1 MKKNG
6 KNEELQSRREFFK
19 RAAKGALPIL
29 AGAAL
34 LSSPILSETANAMS
48 CAGCNNRC
56 MNSCFNTLK
65 SYIYNSVAELRGK
78 RTFRSQKSKHFV
90 LRIIELERDELE
102 KRQANNGFSLKDLR
116 EETSSISTSSSF
128 LVFMREEILHS
139 NLKESTLKN
148 HLSTLHVLSLYKKDV
163 LFKDINFNFLCDF
176 EYFLLKQEYHRNTI
190 AKHMKHLKRYINLA
204 INKELF
210 ELHKYP
216 FRKYKIKYQE
226 SKRTHLTPE
235 ELGRLEN
242 LKLDGQRTL
251 RRCLDMFLFSCY
263 TGLRFS
269 DIVSITKEN
278 FLIIDDKVWLVY
290 SSVKTDVSVRLP
302 LFLLFEGKSLPIYER
317 YKNAPRTLFGV
328 PLSSNSNVNKQLR
341 RISQLASI
349 DKKVSFHTARHTN
362 ATLLLYNGANITTV
376 QKLLGH
382 KSVRTTEIYSNI
394 MDMTIVRD
402 LEKIETRLK
411 FG

>member
-1 MKKNG
+1 M
-6 KNEELQSRREFFK
+6 
-19 RAAKGALPIL
+19 
-29 AGAAL
+29 
-34 LSSPILSETANAMS
+34 
-48 CAGCNNRC
+48 
-56 MNSCFNTLK
+56 
-65 SYIYNSVAELRGK
+65 
-78 RTFRSQKSKHFV
+78 
-90 LRIIELERDELE
+90 
-102 KRQANNGFSLKDLR
+102 
-116 EETSSISTSSSF
+116 
-128 LVFMREEILHS
+128 
-139 NLKESTLKN
+139 
-148 HLSTLHVLSLYKKDV
+148 STLHVLSLYKKDV

-317 YKNAPRTLFGV
+317 YKKRREPCLVFPY
-328 PLSSNSNVNKQLR
+328 PLIQTMN
-341 RISQLASI
+341 
-349 DKKVSFHTARHTN
+349 
-362 ATLLLYNGANITTV
+362 
-376 QKLLGH
+376 
-382 KSVRTTEIYSNI
+382 
-394 MDMTIVRD
+394 MTIFQNRNWQ
-402 LEKIETRLK
+402 INQ
-411 FG
+411 

>member
-1 MKKNG
+1 MEKV
-6 KNEELQSRREFFK
+6 
-19 RAAKGALPIL
+19 
-29 AGAAL
+29 
-34 LSSPILSETANAMS
+34 
-48 CAGCNNRC
+48 
-56 MNSCFNTLK
+56 
-65 SYIYNSVAELRGK
+65 IYNLVFNRKKQLNAEGK
-78 RTFRSQKSKHFV
+78 ALIQVEAYLNRQKRYFSTKVYVKPCQWDNKRRSIKNHPNMDALNLYLQNYV
-90 LRIIELERDELE
+90 MELERDELE

-349 DKKVSFHTARHTN
+349 DKKVSFHVARHSIFLF
-362 ATLLLYNGANITTV
+362 LLKN
-376 QKLLGH
+376 K
-382 KSVRTTEIYSNI
+382 
-394 MDMTIVRD
+394 
-402 LEKIETRLK
+402 
-411 FG
+411 

>member
-1 MKKNG
+1 MEKV
-6 KNEELQSRREFFK
+6 
-19 RAAKGALPIL
+19 
-29 AGAAL
+29 
-34 LSSPILSETANAMS
+34 
-48 CAGCNNRC
+48 
-56 MNSCFNTLK
+56 
-65 SYIYNSVAELRGK
+65 IYNLVFNRKKQLNAEGK
-78 RTFRSQKSKHFV
+78 ALIQVEAYLNRQKRYFSTKVYVKPCQWDNKRRSIKNHPNMDALNLYLQNYV
-90 LRIIELERDELE
+90 MELERDELE

-116 EETSSISTSSSF
+116 EEASSTSTSSS
-128 LVFMREEILHS
+128 
-139 NLKESTLKN
+139 
-148 HLSTLHVLSLYKKDV
+148 
-163 LFKDINFNFLCDF
+163 FKDINFNFLCDF
-176 EYFLLKQEYHRNTI
+176 DYFLLKQEYHRNTI